1 MRSAVRGSP
10 SFGGSFSRPFLAR
23 SMQNPWAREYART
36 PERYIWGK
44 TPSGFA
50 REIADRLSPGS
61 RVLDLG
67 CGEGRDSVYFAA
79 RGFEVTGLDVSPEAV
94 AKGRRLAEEREV
106 RVQWL
111 CRSMLDAPMAGRF
124 DLVYSCGS
132 VHHLRRRDRSR
143 LFRRLRLLSAP
154 GGLHAHVV
162 FTDRMIYREKG
173 EEIDYF
179 ARGELSD
186 FFGGWIILTDEDV
199 QISCAQ
205 DGVRHAHSV
214 ERLVAER
221 PAH

>member
-1 MRSAVRGSP
+1 MRCAARASL
-10 SFGGSFSRPFLAR
+10 SFGRSSFRPFLAR
-23 SMQNPWAREYART
+23 RMQNPWAREYART

-50 REIADRLSPGS
+50 REIADRLSAGS

-79 RGFEVTGLDVSPEAV
+79 RGFEVTGLDVSPEAL

-106 RVQWL
+106 QVQWL
-111 CRSMLDAPMAGRF
+111 CRSMLDAPVAGRF

-132 VHHLRRRDRSR
+132 VHHLRRPDRSR

-154 GGLHAHVV
+154 GGLHAHIV

-179 ARGELSD
+179 TRGELPD
-186 FFGGWIILTDEDV
+186 FFGGWTILADEDV

-221 PAH
+221 PN

>member
-1 MRSAVRGSP
+1 
-10 SFGGSFSRPFLAR
+10 
-23 SMQNPWAREYART
+23 MQNPWAREYART
-36 PERYIWGK
+36 PDRYIWGK
-44 TPSGFA
+44 MPSGFA
-50 REIADRLSPGS
+50 REIADRLRPGS

-67 CGEGRDSVYFAA
+67 CGEGRDSVYFAS
-79 RGFEVTGLDVSPEAV
+79 RGFEVTGLDVSPEALV
-94 AKGRRLAEEREV
+94 KGRRLAEEREL

-111 CRSMLDAPMAGRF
+111 CRSMLDAPVVGRF

-132 VHHLRRRDRSR
+132 VHHLRRGDRMR

-154 GGLHAHVV
+154 GGLQAHIV

-179 ARGELSD
+179 TTGELPD
-186 FFGGWIILTDEDV
+186 FFGGWTILADEDA

-221 PAH
+221 PKN

>member
-1 MRSAVRGSP
+1 MRSAVRGSL
-10 SFGGSFSRPFLAR
+10 SFGGSSYRPFLAP

-79 RGFEVTGLDVSPEAV
+79 RGFEVTGLDVSPEAL
-94 AKGRRLAEEREV
+94 AKGRRLAEEQEV
-106 RVQWL
+106 QVQWL
-111 CRSMLDAPMAGRF
+111 CRSMLDAPVAGRF

-132 VHHLRRRDRSR
+132 VHHLRRRDRGR

-179 ARGELSD
+179 TRGELPD
-186 FFGGWIILTDEDV
+186 FFGGWTILADEDV

-221 PAH
+221 PTH

>member
-1 MRSAVRGSP
+1 
-10 SFGGSFSRPFLAR
+10 
-23 SMQNPWAREYART
+23 MQNPWAREYART

-44 TPSGFA
+44 APSGLA

-67 CGEGRDSVYFAA
+67 CGEGRDSVYFAS
-79 RGFEVTGLDVSPEAV
+79 RGFEVTGLDVSPEAL

-106 RVQWL
+106 KVQWL
-111 CRSMLDAPMAGRF
+111 CRSMLDAPVAGRF

-132 VHHLRRRDRSR
+132 VHHLPRRDRAH
-143 LFRRLRLLSAP
+143 LFRRLRLLTEP
-154 GGLHAHVV
+154 GGLHAHIV

-179 ARGELSD
+179 RQGELPVLLE
-186 FFGGWIILTDEDV
+186 GWTVLADEDA

-205 DGVRHAHSV
+205 DGVKHAHSV
-214 ERLVAER
+214 ERLLAAR
-221 PAH
+221 PRN

>member
-1 MRSAVRGSP
+1 
-10 SFGGSFSRPFLAR
+10 
-23 SMQNPWAREYART
+23 MQNPWAREYART

-44 TPSGFA
+44 APSGFA
-50 REIADRLSPGS
+50 REIADRLSAGS

-79 RGFEVTGLDVSPEAV
+79 RGFEVTGLDVSPEAL
-94 AKGRRLAEEREV
+94 AKGRRLADEREV
-106 RVQWL
+106 QVQWL

-179 ARGELSD
+179 TRGELSD
-186 FFGGWIILTDEDV
+186 LFGGWIILADEDV

-214 ERLVAER
+214 ERLLAER
-221 PAH
+221 PTH